1 MEAGCTLSGNSAYWS
16 CDRCKGFF
24 GDAEGKSPIEENS
37 WVIGATGHNL
47 TEHKA
52 TEVTCTEAGNS
63 AYWSCDQCKG
73 FFSDAEG
80 KTSVEE
86 NSWVIGAL
94 GHNLEEYKA
103 VETSCT
109 SAGNSAYWSCDRCK
123 GFFGDVEGKIA
134 IAENSWVIAATDHD
148 WEEWKIIK
156 EASEDEEGLER
167 RICKNN
173 TGHIEERIIP
183 KLSHVHKLNKIEA
196 VDATCTGNGNIE
208 YWVCTG
214 CKKTFADDLG
224 EKELNEEDLVVKATG
239 HNLEAHA
246 ALEAGCTSAGNRAYW
261 SCDRCKG
268 FFGDAE
274 GKIAIAENSWVI
286 GATGHNLTE
295 HTAVGATC
303 TEAGN
308 SAYWSC
314 DQCKGYFSDAEGK
327 TPIDENSWVIAA
339 TGHNMTEHKAVAATC
354 TTAGN
359 SAYWSCDQC
368 KRFFSDSEG
377 KTPIEENSWV
387 IAVTGHNMTEHK
399 AVDATCTEAGNSAYW
414 SCDQCKGYFSD
425 AEGKLL
431 LEKNSWVIPTI
442 DHKDVIIKGRVA
454 TCTANGMTDGK
465 KCSVC
470 GTILKKQEV
479 IKATGHKEV
488 TILGKAAT
496 ETSSGLTNGKKC
508 SVCGVI
514 TVPQK
519 AIPKLETKA
528 ADGTVVGTGASAVIA
543 EAAISTSPSD
553 EGPTGTKFNLLQ
565 AQMKKVKK
573 TSITIG
579 WKGIPGAK
587 YIVYGNKCGKGKK
600 FEKIINVSGTSF
612 TQNGLNKGTYYKYL
626 VMAIKD
632 GKVISTSKT
641 LHIATSGGKVG
652 NNTKVTLNKKKLI
665 LKAGKSKKLKA
676 TVKKGKLKVKKHR
689 KVMWESSNPEVAT
702 ATNSGKIKAISKG
715 KAIIYAY
722 AQNGKFAK
730 CTVTVK

>member
-24 GDAEGKSPIEENS
+24 GDEEGKSPVEENS

-94 GHNLEEYKA
+94 GHNLEEHKA
-103 VETSCT
+103 VEASCT

-239 HNLEAHA
+239 HNLEAHEA
-246 ALEAGCTSAGNRAYW
+246 VEAGCTSAGNSAYW

-268 FFGDAE
+268 YFGDAE
-274 GKIAIAENSWVI
+274 GK
-286 GATGHNLTE
+286 TL
-295 HTAVGATC
+295 
-303 TEAGN
+303 
-308 SAYWSC
+308 
-314 DQCKGYFSDAEGK
+314 
-327 TPIDENSWVIAA
+327 IDENSWVIAA

-368 KRFFSDSEG
+368 KGYFSDSEG

-387 IAVTGHNMTEHK
+387 IAATGHNMTEHK
-399 AVDATCTEAGNSAYW
+399 AVAATCTTAGNSAYW
-414 SCDQCKGYFSD
+414 SCDQCKEFFSD
-425 AEGKLL
+425 AEGKTSI
-431 LEKNSWVIPTI
+431 EENGWVIGC
-442 DHKDVIIKGRVA
+442 KR
-454 TCTANGMTDGK
+454 
-465 KCSVC
+465 
-470 GTILKKQEV
+470 
-479 IKATGHKEV
+479 
-488 TILGKAAT
+488 
-496 ETSSGLTNGKKC
+496 
-508 SVCGVI
+508 
-514 TVPQK
+514 
-519 AIPKLETKA
+519 
-528 ADGTVVGTGASAVIA
+528 
-543 EAAISTSPSD
+543 
-553 EGPTGTKFNLLQ
+553 Q
-565 AQMKKVKK
+565 ALFC
-573 TSITIG
+573 
-579 WKGIPGAK
+579 
-587 YIVYGNKCGKGKK
+587 IV
-600 FEKIINVSGTSF
+600 
-612 TQNGLNKGTYYKYL
+612 
-626 VMAIKD
+626 
-632 GKVISTSKT
+632 
-641 LHIATSGGKVG
+641 
-652 NNTKVTLNKKKLI
+652 
-665 LKAGKSKKLKA
+665 
-676 TVKKGKLKVKKHR
+676 R
-689 KVMWESSNPEVAT
+689 
-702 ATNSGKIKAISKG
+702 
-715 KAIIYAY
+715 
-722 AQNGKFAK
+722 
-730 CTVTVK
+730 